1 VQKGHRGLREMKN
14 DRKRY
19 CDVLV
24 IGSGIAGLSAAITA
38 SEQGLGVIVI
48 NKESSLEE
56 SNTHYAQGGIVSLG
70 KDDSPQLLINDIME
84 AGDGISNLEAVTI
97 LASEGPSL
105 VEDFLVK
112 KIGVPFSRSEKGELE
127 YAKEASH
134 SRRRILYCMDTTG
147 RVIEESLI
155 KKIETIKNI
164 QLLTNYTA
172 IDLLTMPHHS
182 TDPLSLYKEPQC
194 IGAYVLNN
202 INEQVEMVFS
212 SYTVL
217 ATGGLGRIYLHT
229 TNPPC
234 ATGDG
239 FAMGYRAGARLIN
252 MEYIQFHPTSLFH
265 KDADG
270 FLISEAMRG
279 EGAKLKTKDNV
290 PFMDTYSPLGDL
302 APRDEVSRAIYE
314 EMIRR
319 GDSYVYLDIASYV
332 KIDIKKRF
340 PAIYEK
346 CLSLDID
353 IVRGPIPV
361 VPAAHYSCG
370 GIQVDMGGRTSLK
383 NLYAVGE
390 VSATGIHG
398 ANRLASTSLLEGLV
412 WGVRA
417 ARHITTHFDGEKPY
431 QESEIPLWQPPE
443 KEEEVDP
450 ALIQQDWLSITSTM
464 WNYVGIIR
472 TIKRLERGRAD
483 LSYLENRID
492 DFYRKAHLTPMVL
505 NLRNGIQTALI
516 VAEAAFSNRK
526 SRGAHYIQ

>member
-1 VQKGHRGLREMKN
+1 MNNEKKH
-14 DRKRY
+14 Y

-38 SEQGLGVIVI
+38 SEQGLDVIVI
-48 NKESSLEE
+48 NKEASLEE

-105 VEDFLVK
+105 VEDFLIK
-112 KIGVPFSRSEKGELE
+112 KIEVPFARSEKGELE
-127 YAKEASH
+127 YAREASH
-134 SRRRILYCMDTTG
+134 SKRRILHCMDTTG
-147 RVIEESLI
+147 RMIEEKLV
-155 KKIETIKNI
+155 KKTKNI
-164 QLLTNYTA
+164 EHIRFLTHYTA
-172 IDLLTMPHHS
+172 IDLLTIPHHS
-182 TDPLSLYKEPQC
+182 ANPLSLYKEPQC

-202 INEQVEMVFS
+202 VNEKVEVVFS

-229 TNPPC
+229 TNPHC

-290 PFMDTYSPLGDL
+290 PFMDRYSPLGDL
-302 APRDEVSRAIYE
+302 APRDEVSRSIYE
-314 EMIRR
+314 EMIKR
-319 GDSYVYLDIASYV
+319 GDAYVYLDIASYT

-353 IVRGPIPV
+353 ILKGPIPV

-370 GIQVDMGGRTSLK
+370 GMQVDIWGRTSLK
-383 NLYAVGE
+383 NLYAAGE

-417 ARHITTHFDGEKPY
+417 AKHIAFHFDGGKQY
-431 QESEIPLWQPPE
+431 KESEIPPWQFPE

-472 TIKRLERGRAD
+472 TIERSERGRAD
-483 LSYLENRID
+483 LSYLKNRID
-492 DFYRKAHLTPMVL
+492 DFYRRAHLTPMVL
-505 NLRNGIQTALI
+505 NLRSGIQTALI

-526 SRGAHYIQ
+526 SRGAHYIK

>member
-1 VQKGHRGLREMKN
+1 MKSG
-14 DRKRY
+14 KKHY

-24 IGSGIAGLSAAITA
+24 IGSGIAGLSTAITA
-38 SEQGLGVIVI
+38 SEQGFDVILI
-48 NKESSLEE
+48 SKETSLEE
-56 SNTHYAQGGIVSLG
+56 SNTQYAQGGIVCRG
-70 KDDSPQLLINDIME
+70 NDDSPQLLIDDIME

-97 LASEGPSL
+97 LASQGPSL
-105 VEDFLVK
+105 VEDVLVK
-112 KIGVPFSRSEKGELE
+112 KSGVPFSRSETGEFE
-127 YAKEASH
+127 YAREASH
-134 SRRRILYCMDTTG
+134 SRRRILHCMDTTG
-147 RVIEESLI
+147 KAIEEGLI
-155 KKIETIKNI
+155 EKVQQTKRIRFFINSTV
-164 QLLTNYTA
+164 
-172 IDLLTMPHHS
+172 IDLLTIPHHS
-182 TDPLSLYKEPQC
+182 TNPLSLYREPQC

-202 INEQVEMVFS
+202 IEEKFEMIFS

-217 ATGGLGRIYLHT
+217 ATGGLGKIYLHT

-239 FAMGYRAGARLIN
+239 FAMAYRAGARLIN

-279 EGAKLKTKDNV
+279 EGARLTTKGNV
-290 PFMDTYSPLGDL
+290 PFMDSYSPQGDL

-314 EMIRR
+314 EMIKK
-319 GDSYVYLDIASYV
+319 GDAYVHLDIASYA
-332 KIDIKKRF
+332 KINIKKRF

-346 CLSLDID
+346 CLSLGID
-353 IVRGPIPV
+353 IRKGPIPV
-361 VPAAHYSCG
+361 VPSAHYSCG
-370 GIQVDMGGRTSLK
+370 GVQVDIWGRTSLK

-398 ANRLASTSLLEGLV
+398 ANRIASTSLLEGLV

-417 ARHITTHFDGEKPY
+417 SQDIAAYFEGKKPY
-431 QESEIPLWQPPE
+431 KESEIPPWQPPE

-472 TIKRLERGRAD
+472 TIKRLERGTAD
-483 LSYLENRID
+483 LRYLKNRID

-505 NLRNGIQTALI
+505 NLRSGIQTALI
-516 VAEAAFSNRK
+516 VAAAAFSNRS
-526 SRGAHYIQ
+526 SRGAHYIK

>member
-1 VQKGHRGLREMKN
+1 MKN
-14 DRKRY
+14 DKKYY

-38 SEQGLGVIVI
+38 AEQGFDVILV
-48 NKESSLEE
+48 NKEASLEE
-56 SNTHYAQGGIVSLG
+56 SNTRYAQGGIVSRG
-70 KDDSPQLLINDIME
+70 HDDSPQLLIDDIME

-105 VEDFLVK
+105 VEDVLVK
-112 KIGVPFSRSEKGELE
+112 KSGVPFSRSETGEFE
-127 YAKEASH
+127 YAREASH
-134 SRRRILYCMDTTG
+134 SRRRILHYMDMTG
-147 RVIEESLI
+147 KAVEEALLE
-155 KKIETIKNI
+155 KAKETDRIRLFKNS
-164 QLLTNYTA
+164 TA
-172 IDLLTMPHHS
+172 IDLLTIPHHS
-182 TDPLSLYKEPQC
+182 TNPLSLYREPQC

-202 INEQVEMVFS
+202 EEEKIEMIFS
-212 SYTVL
+212 LYTVL
-217 ATGGLGRIYLHT
+217 AAGGLGRIYLHT

-239 FAMGYRAGARLIN
+239 FAMAHRAGTRLIN

-270 FLISEAMRG
+270 FLISEATRG
-279 EGAKLKTKDNV
+279 EGARLTTKDHT
-290 PFMDTYSPLGDL
+290 PFMDSYSPHGDL

-314 EMIRR
+314 EMIKR
-319 GDSYVYLDIASYV
+319 GDAYVYLDLASYTT
-332 KIDIKKRF
+332 IDIKKRF

-346 CLSLDID
+346 CHSVGID
-353 IVRGPIPV
+353 ILTEPIPV
-361 VPAAHYSCG
+361 VPSAHYSCG
-370 GIQVDMGGRTSLK
+370 GVQADTWGRTSLK

-417 ARHITTHFDGEKPY
+417 ARDIADHFDGERPY
-431 QESEIPLWQPPE
+431 KESEIPPWQPPE

-472 TIKRLERGRAD
+472 TVKRLERGTAD
-483 LSYLENRID
+483 LRYLKHRID
-492 DFYRKAHLTPMVL
+492 DFYRKAHLSPMVL
-505 NLRNGIQTALI
+505 NLRSGIQTALI
-516 VAEAAFSNRK
+516 VAEAAFSNRNSK
-526 SRGAHYIQ
+526 GTHYII